1 MGRSVVIPRLHS
13 TWPVAASARIA
24 PLAFT
29 PRGVPVT
36 SISGP
41 AGEVLGRGRAVGA
54 DEPRASAAV
63 DPPAGRALDPVSVT
77 AHAVTPPPMT
87 ATAAVTATIR
97 LVSRMASLTP
107 ASDVPGAPRQV
118 ITNADLSHLG

>member
-1 MGRSVVIPRLHS
+1 MLALSRTTRAVITLVTLAMGRSVVIPRPHS

-29 PRGVPVT
+29 PRGAPVT

-41 AGEVLGRGRAVGA
+41 AGEVLGLGRAAGV
-54 DEPRASAAV
+54 DDPRASAAV
-63 DPPAGRALDPVSVT
+63 DPPADRAPDPVSVT
-77 AHAVTPPPMT
+77 AHAVMPPPMT

-97 LVSRMASLTP
+97 LVSRM
-107 ASDVPGAPRQV
+107 V
-118 ITNADLSHLG
+118 